1 MTAPACPVGTGH
13 TAQVA
18 TTELDRRWLALQAKC
33 PQLTATSRRYLEQ
46 ISVSLSASS
55 VRVADQTL
63 RGFCT
68 FLADEHPHVST
79 FAQVGRPEIEDYKKH
94 LVSRPGQKS
103 DTSATANTVRQR
115 LGCVRTFFDRII
127 EWDWPDA
134 PARTP
139 IFSID
144 LPIIDDPLPKFLDD
158 AQAAALL
165 RAASAHP
172 DPLHRLLIHLM
183 LRTGLRAG
191 EVGALT
197 SDAIITMRD
206 GHWLRVPVGKLHN
219 DRYIPLHPHLLELLT
234 DWRSRH
240 DDHGTGLLL
249 TRGGKPVEPRQDQP
263 DRHRRRPRRR
273 SRARPPP
280 PAPAHLRHP
289 SRQPR
294 DAHRSHRTD
303 ARPQDVA
310 DDPDLRPD
318 REPHRR

>member
-1 MTAPACPVGTGH
+1 V
-13 TAQVA
+13 
-18 TTELDRRWLALQAKC
+18 LQADR

-46 ISVSLSASS
+46 ISISLSASS

-68 FLADEHPHVST
+68 SLASRHPNVST
-79 FAQVGRPEIEDYKKH
+79 FAQVGRPEIEDYNKH

-103 DTSATANTVRQR
+103 DTTATANTVRQR

-165 RAASAHP
+165 RTANADP
-172 DPLHRLLIHLM
+172 DLLRKVVIHLM

-191 EVGALT
+191 EVCAPQWRRDPHDARRAL
-197 SDAIITMRD
+197 AEGPGRQAPQ
-206 GHWLRVPVGKLHN
+206 RPV
-219 DRYIPLHPHLLELLT
+219 HP
-234 DWRSRH
+234 
-240 DDHGTGLLL
+240 
-249 TRGGKPVEPRQDQP
+249 
-263 DRHRRRPRRR
+263 
-273 SRARPPP
+273 AA
-280 PAPAHLRHP
+280 PAPA
-289 SRQPR
+289 
-294 DAHRSHRTD
+294 
-303 ARPQDVA
+303 
-310 DDPDLRPD
+310 
-318 REPHRR
+318 